1 MSTKAACVRMYIP
14 FFLGSLSG
22 GSCVYKYKL
31 YETLDAVK
39 KIRQIVQPNPAFMAQ
54 LVKWED
60 SLRTNEGK
68 VIFYKSRVEP
78 CLISNSIYQ
87 FNTQPKQRK
96 KNETFMKQN

>member
-1 MSTKAACVRMYIP
+1 MGVVDTFGQGMSTKATFIRMYIP
-14 FFLGSLSG
+14 LFLGSLSG

-60 SLRTNEGK
+60 SLRTNAGK
-68 VIFYKSRVEP
+68 VFLYKSYGEV
-78 CLISNSIYQ
+78 
-87 FNTQPKQRK
+87 F
-96 KNETFMKQN
+96 F

>member
-1 MSTKAACVRMYIP
+1 MYIP

-87 FNTQPKQRK
+87 KTK
-96 KNETFMKQN
+96 KKKWNVHETKLNVYT

>member
-1 MSTKAACVRMYIP
+1 MGVVDTFGQGMSTKATSIRMYIP
-14 FFLGSLSG
+14 LFLGSLSG

-60 SLRTNEGK
+60 SLRTNAGK
-68 VIFYKSRVEP
+68 VFLYKSHGELYIQQ
-78 CLISNSIYQ
+78 C
-87 FNTQPKQRK
+87 NTTD
-96 KNETFMKQN
+96 TFPPA